1 MSLFTLLISVHL
13 VSVALTIGFFIAR
26 YWWRYS
32 NNPLINA
39 RWVRIAPHCIDTV
52 LFLSGAGL
60 MWKTGYLPFTDKGA
74 WLTEKLF
81 GVIIYTQN
89 NSSCMKAARERVLRS
104 IVNYVTEVS
113 ERSQR
118 ACSLKYDGYISFWVL
133 SRLDVVVRAASRS
146 GLSPFCWV
154 WWCCTSSLNSPPLE
168 YRYWGK
174 S

>member
-26 YWWRYS
+26 YWWRYN

-81 GVIIYTQN
+81 GVIIYI
-89 NSSCMKAARERVLRS
+89 ALGFIALGRRRP
-104 IVNYVTEVS
+104 
-113 ERSQR
+113 RSQQSR
-118 ACSLKYDGYISFWVL
+118 FIAFLLALVVL
-133 SRLDVVVRAASRS
+133 FIIIQLAITRIPIL
-146 GLSPFCWV
+146 G
-154 WWCCTSSLNSPPLE
+154 
-168 YRYWGK
+168 
-174 S
+174 

>member
-1 MSLFTLLISVHL
+1 MSLFSVLITVHL
-13 VSVALTIGFFIAR
+13 ISVALTIGFFIVR
-26 YWWRYS
+26 YGWRYS
-32 NNPLINA
+32 NNPLIDA

-81 GVIIYTQN
+81 GVIIY
-89 NSSCMKAARERVLRS
+89 
-104 IVNYVTEVS
+104 IV
-113 ERSQR
+113 
-118 ACSLKYDGYISFWVL
+118 
-133 SRLDVVVRAASRS
+133 
-146 GLSPFCWV
+146 FCWV
-154 WWCCTSSLNSPPLE
+154 WWCCTSSLNSPPQE